1 MSQKEEELVQQLLEK
16 TEAKAIPWEPTA
28 KRNQFV
34 APFRGN
40 VTFTVL
46 RYENDYGNAFH
57 RLSMRDSEDRELFSL
72 DTAETPNIPLRE
84 NLEKLYKVAHDT
96 ALRVEETI
104 EIVLEDLR
112 KVS

>member
-16 TEAKAIPWEPTA
+16 TESKVIPWEPTA
-28 KRNQFV
+28 KENQFV

-46 RYENDYGNAFH
+46 RYENEYGNAFH
-57 RLSMRDSEDRELFSL
+57 RLIMRDSEDREMFSL
-72 DTAETPNIPLRE
+72 DTGENFVVRG
-84 NLEKLYKVAHDT
+84 NLEKLYKAAHDT

-104 EIVLEDLR
+104 EIVLDDLR